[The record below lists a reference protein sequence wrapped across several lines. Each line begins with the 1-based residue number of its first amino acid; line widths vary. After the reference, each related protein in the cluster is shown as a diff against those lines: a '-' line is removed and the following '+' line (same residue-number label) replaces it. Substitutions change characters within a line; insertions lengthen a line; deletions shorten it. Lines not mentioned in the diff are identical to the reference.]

1 MADKKISLKK
11 TDKPVQASE
20 SAFLFS
26 RINYLL
32 MLVGVVVISIGFMLM
47 SGTEDIFNTTK
58 LTVAPIVVVVGFVI
72 EVFAIM
78 YKPKAE

>member
-20 SAFLFS
+20 SVFLFS